1 MSSQRII
8 IFGTG
13 GKLKFERKARA
24 GLFERFHIIAYLDN
38 NDAQWGKMI
47 DGVPIVSP
55 AKVHEF
61 SYDKIVLM
69 ADYVKDMWKQL
80 VELGVAT
87 DRILVWDQFFCMD
100 RHGIFIEYGR
110 QKPMEHCLK
119 RVLMIS
125 TNLNYNGG
133 TIALWNAANALL
145 HRRYDVTV
153 AAPDADARLIQEMT
167 AQGVRIMIVPGV
179 AYPQQEE
186 LDWIDR
192 FEVVLVNVFQMI
204 RCACVVSHYKPTVW
218 WIHESSGKYSRIY
231 SLVRDNQWEFDNP
244 GAMERL
250 NIQAVSRK
258 AQENFNFYYNS
269 RISEILPYGIPD
281 TFSGNH
287 RQNAQTCVF
296 AVIGIIYPLKA
307 QMFFL
312 DAAGMLSED
321 KKKQA
326 EFWIIGAC
334 GKNAYARAVCERA
347 AAMPGVR
354 ILGELTQEQMAEAY
368 QEIDVVVCPS
378 LEETMSL
385 TVTEGLMMGKVCIV
399 TEETGIADYLTDGTD
414 GLICRAGSAQS
425 LYEKM
430 RWVLENPDACRDIR
444 TDARKTYEKYFTMEA
459 FGKRLEK
466 VIEDTER
473 VYQARRE
480 EREES

>member
-1 MSSQRII
+1 MSSQKII

-13 GKLKFERKARA
+13 GKLRFERKVRA
-24 GLFERFHIIAYLDN
+24 GLFEQFHIIAYLDN
-38 NDAQWGKMI
+38 NDARWGKEI

-55 AKVHEF
+55 ARVHEF

-80 VELGVAT
+80 ASLGVPP

-100 RHGIFIEYGR
+100 RHGIFIEHGS
-110 QKPMEHCLK
+110 QVPAGHPLK
-119 RVLMIS
+119 KVLMIS
-125 TNLNYNGG
+125 ADLNYSGG
-133 TIALWNAANALL
+133 AIAIWNAAKALSPK
-145 HRRYDVTV
+145 RYDVTV
-153 AAPDADARLIQEMT
+153 AAPEADVRLLREMT
-167 AQGVRIMIVPGV
+167 GRNIRVVIAPGI

-186 LDWIDR
+186 LDWIEQFD
-192 FEVVLVNVFQMI
+192 VVLVNVFPMI

-218 WIHESSGKYSRIY
+218 WIHESSVKYSRIY
-231 SLVRDNQWEFDNP
+231 SLVRDNQWEFDDP

-258 AQENFNFYYNS
+258 AQENFNFYYAS

-281 TFSGNH
+281 TFSGNKGKA
-287 RQNAQTCVF
+287 AQTCVF
-296 AVIGIIYPLKA
+296 AVIGTVYPLKA
-307 QMFFL
+307 QMLFL
-312 DAAGMLSED
+312 DAAGMLSKD
-321 KKKQA
+321 GKKQA

-334 GKNAYARAVCERA
+334 GKNAYAQAVCEKA

-385 TVTEGLMMGKVCIV
+385 TVTEGLMMGKVCIA

-414 GLICRAGSAQS
+414 GLICRAGSVQS

-444 TDARKTYEKYFTMEA
+444 ADARKTYEKYFTMEA

-473 VYQARRE
+473 ADQARRE
-480 EREES
+480 KREES